1 MDFWTNKIKQNSSNL
16 STKDTSDLFQLSR
29 SLARCRIGV
38 SSVAFGPWIVQV
50 CCVPWC
56 FWIVAAFAW
65 LGLLEMQLNNY
76 STRHISHRI
85 SLHIQWYDLC
95 IWLYMVIY
103 IYIYTY
109 MCIHRLEYLYTVSFF
124 LNMNFSTGIQS
135 WLAVMELAKCS
146 WLLNMFLFYEINIL
160 CSNYCLCI
168 CFFFYI
174 LHVECGCCS
183 PQQSYS

>member
-1 MDFWTNKIKQNSSNL
+1 MEPTDGRGCSVEIWRIKPKTHSNMDFWTNKIKQNSSNL

-65 LGLLEMQLNNY
+65 LGLLEMQLTNY
-76 STRHISHRI
+76 STRHISHHI
-85 SLHIQWYDLC
+85 YLHIQWYDLC
-95 IWLYMVIY
+95 TWSYMDVY
-103 IYIYTY
+103 G
-109 MCIHRLEYLYTVSFF
+109 YLYIHVNSQVGIAIYSIIFLKHDFF
-124 LNMNFSTGIQS
+124 LAGIQS

-146 WLLNMFLFYEINIL
+146 W
-160 CSNYCLCI
+160 
-168 CFFFYI
+168 
-174 LHVECGCCS
+174 
-183 PQQSYS
+183 